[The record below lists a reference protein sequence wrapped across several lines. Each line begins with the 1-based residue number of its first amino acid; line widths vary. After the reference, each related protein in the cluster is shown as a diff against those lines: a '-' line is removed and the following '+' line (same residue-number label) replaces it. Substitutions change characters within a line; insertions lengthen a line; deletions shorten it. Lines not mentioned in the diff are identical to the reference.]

1 MMLTIDPNDPVAYFY
16 IGKTKTSLGE
26 IDSAIADFFKA
37 IELGS
42 RESSII
48 DGIAGAYLKAGK
60 PDKALVYSNIA
71 LSRNPNYE

>member
-1 MMLTIDPNDPVAYFY
+1 MMLTLDENDPVAYFY
-16 IGKTKTSLGE
+16 IGKTRTCLGQ

-37 IELGS
+37 IGLGS
-42 RESSII
+42 RESQII

-71 LSRNPNYE
+71 LSRNPNNE